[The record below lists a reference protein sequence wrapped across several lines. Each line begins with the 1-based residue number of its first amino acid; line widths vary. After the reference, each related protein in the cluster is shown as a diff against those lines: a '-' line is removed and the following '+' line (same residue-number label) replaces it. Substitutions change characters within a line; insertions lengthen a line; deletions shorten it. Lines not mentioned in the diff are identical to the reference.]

1 MELEKFNRQLKLM
14 SMLAGNISLNVEQV
28 ARRLIGHEPAHRVQV
43 HTHFQGIG
51 LVQR

>member
-14 SMLAGNISLNVEQV
+14 SMLAGNTSLNVEQV
-28 ARRLIGHEPAHRVQV
+28 ARRLGMSRRTVYRYIRTFKES
-43 HTHFQGIG
+43 G